1 MTKRYEVTLELSGPT
16 AMWTRP
22 DTGDAPVSYP
32 APTWSAAKGIFE
44 SILWVPGFEIV
55 PTKVEICAPLI
66 FHTYTTNYGGPL
78 RKSRLM
84 KQGSSY
90 QLIATVLINVRYR
103 FYGEVRSV
111 SSQMRITD
119 RSLAWTKSTSN
130 PVHAYQEI
138 FKRRVRRGQCYTI
151 PCLGWKE
158 FVPDYFGVF
167 CDGTEVYEDI
177 NLRLPSM
184 LHKVFSTNGNGHF
197 NPTYKQDVE
206 ITKGVLKY
214 VE

>member
-1 MTKRYEVTLELSGPT
+1 MTKHYEVSLEISGPT

-32 APTWSAAKGIFE
+32 APTWSAAKGVFE
-44 SILWVPGFEIV
+44 SILWIPGLEV
-55 PTKVEICAPLI
+55 TPTKVEICTPLV
-66 FHTYTTNYGGPL
+66 FHTYTTNYRGPL

-103 FYGEVRSV
+103 LYGKVRSV
-111 SSQMRITD
+111 SAQTRLTD
-119 RSLAWTKSTSN
+119 RSRTWTNSTSN

-138 FKRRVRRGQCYTI
+138 FNRRVRRGQCYAI

-158 FVPDYFGVF
+158 FVPDYVGTF
-167 CDGTEVYEDI
+167 CEGTEVCQDI
-177 NLRLPSM
+177 TLRLPSM
-184 LHKVFSTNGNGHF
+184 LHKVFGSNETCRF
-197 NPTYKQDVE
+197 SPIYKQEVE
-206 ITKGVLKY
+206 IKRGVLTY

>member
-1 MTKRYEVTLELSGPT
+1 MTRRYEVSIEISGPT

-32 APTWSAAKGIFE
+32 VPTWSATKGIFE
-44 SILWVPGFEIV
+44 SILWIPGFGV
-55 PTKVEICAPLI
+55 APTKVEICAPLV

-103 FYGEVRSV
+103 LYGEVRPV
-111 SSQMRITD
+111 SSQTQLTD
-119 RSLAWTKSTSN
+119 RSQAWTNSISN

-138 FKRRVRRGQCYTI
+138 FERRVRRGQCYTI

-158 FVPDYFGVF
+158 FVPDYVGTF
-167 CDGTEVYEDI
+167 CDGTEVCEDI

-184 LHKVFSTNGNGHF
+184 LHKVFSTNGSSHF
-197 NPTYKQDVE
+197 DPTYKQDVE
-206 ITKGVLKY
+206 IRKGVLTY

>member
-1 MTKRYEVTLELSGPT
+1 MTKRYEVRLEISGPT

-44 SILWVPGFEIV
+44 SILWIPGFEAV
-55 PTKVEICAPLI
+55 PTKVEICAPLV

-90 QLIATVLINVRYR
+90 QLIATVLVNVRYR
-103 FYGEVRSV
+103 LYGEVRPV
-111 SSQMRITD
+111 SSSAQLTN
-119 RSLAWTKSTSN
+119 RSQAWANSTSN

-138 FKRRVRRGQCYTI
+138 FDRRVRRGQCYAI

-158 FVPDYFGVF
+158 FVPDYVGTF
-167 CDGTEVYEDI
+167 CEGTEVCQDI

-184 LHKVFSTNGNGHF
+184 LHKAFGSNETRHFS
-197 NPTYKQDVE
+197 PIYKQDVE
-206 ITKGVLKY
+206 IRKGVLTY